1 MAWGSAGGVSVKHSD
16 ESLVSDSFPYIAK
29 GGSEGESTPVD
40 PLDPTDIDDQTIVV
54 PTDPMQ

>member
-1 MAWGSAGGVSVKHSD
+1 M
-16 ESLVSDSFPYIAK
+16 SDSFPYIAK